1 MSDVPNTPAQ
11 PARRFNW
18 LVAALIVSLAINLL
32 FVGAGV
38 ARWYAGFG
46 PGERFMRLTQTQLIP
61 RRFFSELDRAR
72 RMELLAVFRANDKEI
87 RDGRRAVK
95 AQVGELADAL
105 EAEPYDAARARAAVE
120 GFTASSEALFAMGSG
135 TALTL
140 IDMLTPE
147 ERKLMAQQLRARDDR
162 GRGGKGKG
170 DGEGNAGNP

>member
-1 MSDVPNTPAQ
+1 MSETLSPPGAEA
-11 PARRFNW
+11 PRMNW
-18 LVAALIVSLAINLL
+18 LKAALIASLAVNLL

-46 PGERFMRLTQTQLIP
+46 PGERYMRLTQTQLIP
-61 RRFFSELDRAR
+61 RRFFSELDRDR

-95 AQVGELADAL
+95 AQVNALADAL

-120 GFTASSEALFAMGSG
+120 SFTANSEALFAMGSG

-147 ERKLMAQQLRARDDR
+147 ERKLMAQQLRMRDDR
-162 GRGGKGKG
+162 GRGGKGDG
-170 DGEGNAGNP
+170 DRKVSDP